1 MKRQLLS
8 GLLCLALLC
17 GALFLA
23 GCKTKDPAVS
33 DPAGSGLS
41 GSDTE
46 LTGEETGESG
56 VRTDTTLPEG
66 PANSGNASSQTVPGT
81 TGTTGP
87 NQDKGTSRIED
98 GLDSVS
104 LSQPTSWLKVR
115 LG

>member
-87 NQDKGTSRIED
+87 KGRRYIPSGRCDHERPHRQAHARAD
-98 GLDSVS
+98 G
-104 LSQPTSWLKVR
+104 
-115 LG
+115 

>member
-56 VRTDTTLPEG
+56 VRTDTTLP
-66 PANSGNASSQTVPGT
+66 SSARSEALTQARG
-81 TGTTGP
+81 
-87 NQDKGTSRIED
+87 IFF
-98 GLDSVS
+98 L
-104 LSQPTSWLKVR
+104 
-115 LG
+115 